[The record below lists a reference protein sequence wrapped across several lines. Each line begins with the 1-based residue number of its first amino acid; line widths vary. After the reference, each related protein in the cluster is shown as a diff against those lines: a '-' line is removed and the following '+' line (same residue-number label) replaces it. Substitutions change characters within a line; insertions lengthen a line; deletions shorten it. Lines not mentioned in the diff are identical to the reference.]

1 MSDPVNRAG
10 LRDMADQLGGW
21 AVIDDLID
29 EYIKGARGSL
39 GKIEDAVDAGDAE
52 ALRSAAHGLKG
63 SSLQMNVDGVADLC
77 RELEEAAEGGDLDG
91 AEELV
96 AETREAFEEAERV
109 LEEMRQEEVPG

>member
-21 AVIDDLID
+21 EVIDDLID
-29 EYIKGARGSL
+29 EYLKGAHGSL
-39 GKIEDAVDAGDAE
+39 QQMEEAVDAGDAE

-77 RELEEAAEGGDLDG
+77 LQLEEAGEAGDLEE
-91 AEELV
+91 AEV
-96 AETREAFEEAERV
+96 MVDETREALEEAERV
-109 LEEMRQEEVPG
+109 LREMQEEGN